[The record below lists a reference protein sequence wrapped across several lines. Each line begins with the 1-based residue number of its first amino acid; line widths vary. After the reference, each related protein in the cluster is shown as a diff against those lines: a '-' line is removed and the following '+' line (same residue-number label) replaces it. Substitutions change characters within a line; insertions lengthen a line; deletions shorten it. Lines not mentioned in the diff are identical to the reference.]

1 MEGCVHRGYW
11 GGNMKIKKGFL
22 MDYKCRGNWYT
33 AFAKSS
39 QVKQSVNAVRVWLN
53 MLERCRPPCPTPSLH
68 RSQKKLGNF
77 SAEPKSKSEHAPLSQ
92 HFGWDWDRF
101 EVCGHFNCNG
111 HPWETRLSLSLFF
124 FLCFFSLFTT
134 KCYVHLATPS
144 AYLITLLGIAIGA
157 DLQLFHIFDSTRPSS
172 GCIDTFSA
180 IFTVCFGFCFITN
193 WVWPQLIIIKITFSQ
208 LFIVNSVWRRTNFL
222 QSPHFI
228 VYS

>member
-1 MEGCVHRGYW
+1 
-11 GGNMKIKKGFL
+11 

-33 AFAKSS
+33 AVAKSS

-68 RSQKKLGNF
+68 RSQKSWGISQRSLNQNLNTRHLVNTLGETEIGSR
-77 SAEPKSKSEHAPLSQ
+77 SADISTVMDIHGIHVSPLPL
-92 HFGWDWDRF
+92 
-101 EVCGHFNCNG
+101 CLC
-111 HPWETRLSLSLFF
+111 LF
-124 FLCFFSLFTT
+124 LLFTT

-193 WVWPQLIIIKITFSQ
+193 WVWP
-208 LFIVNSVWRRTNFL
+208 
-222 QSPHFI
+222 
-228 VYS
+228 